1 MALRGNLRDFSLP
14 DVFQLV
20 QLSKKTGVLRIKRS
34 DAEGSIWFR
43 DGEVFFAQSDWN
55 REPLGQRL
63 VNAGRITPSALA
75 KAIEIRSQE
84 PAGGRRLGQIL
95 VDEGYITQPV
105 LEAFVQEQIQDT
117 IFDLM
122 RWDEGEFDFEILPE
136 VVDEDIGLSVSVENI
151 VMEGS
156 RRIEEWNRIKKKVPS
171 MDMVFKMATAPGEGT
186 FEISLKP
193 TEWNL
198 LLLTDGTRSVAELA
212 RDLGKT
218 DFEVARVIYGLF
230 SAGLLEVASDDE
242 VERLRA
248 ERAEREARRAA
259 QAAEAAK
266 LQAAAATAAPEPAVP
281 APAAPET
288 EVLAAPEPAVEA
300 APEPEATQAEAA
312 EAPAAP
318 PREPVE
324 EPEFLAG
331 PKAAPSADDMA
342 VFEQVMGAVLKPHP
356 EPAGVEV
363 PEEQA
368 APVIE
373 LPTEEQSITADF
385 EAPAAAPEVS
395 APPQEVEAVPQATA
409 EPVAEEAVL
418 GPAIEELQPTWP
430 ETSLAE
436 MPLEAEPVA
445 AAGPISP
452 AELGEIP
459 VAPVLEEEAQSV
471 EQPPVPPT
479 PSFVPTGDLEKDLL
493 ALGLGELPAEEQ
505 EISEPLGTV
514 EAEEPAASEALGTQ
528 DAGEPAVREPL
539 GAQEAGQPAV
549 EQVSTDAVLSELL
562 RSLGGEEE
570 TTASSEPDEA
580 PKVISTDAYL
590 AEFESD
596 VTLTSALTDEITALT
611 GGGTSRPR
619 PTATVTKLPEPGEQ
633 PSIHRDRLVDRD
645 LVLKIIDGI
654 EKL

>member
-122 RWDEGEFDFEILPE
+122 RWDEGEFNFEILPE

-248 ERAEREARRAA
+248 ERAEREARRAER
-259 QAAEAAK
+259 AAEAAR
-266 LQAAAATAAPEPAVP
+266 LQAETATAAP

-288 EVLAAPEPAVEA
+288 ETLAAPEPAVEA
-300 APEPEATQAEAA
+300 TPEPEVAQAEAT
-312 EAPAAP
+312 EVPAAP

-373 LPTEEQSITADF
+373 VPTEEERGPAGAGASAAVEEI
-385 EAPAAAPEVS
+385 APS
-395 APPQEVEAVPQATA
+395 EVEP
-409 EPVAEEAVL
+409 PVL
-418 GPAIEELQPTWP
+418 TWP
-430 ETSLAE
+430 ETPAAE
-436 MPLEAEPVA
+436 APVEAEALP

-471 EQPPVPPT
+471 EQPPVSQT

-505 EISEPLGTV
+505 EVSESLGTA
-514 EAEEPAASEALGTQ
+514 EAGEPAASEALGELE
-528 DAGEPAVREPL
+528 AGEPAVREPL
-539 GAQEAGQPAV
+539 GTQEAGQPAV
-549 EQVSTDAVLSELL
+549 EQVSTDAALSELL
-562 RSLGGEEE
+562 RSLGGEE
-570 TTASSEPDEA
+570 AAAPSEPDEA

>member
-122 RWDEGEFDFEILPE
+122 RWDEGEFNFEILPE

-171 MDMVFKMATAPGEGT
+171 MEMVFKMATAPGEGT

-248 ERAEREARRAA
+248 ERAEREARRAER
-259 QAAEAAK
+259 AAEAAR
-266 LQAAAATAAPEPAVP
+266 LQAETATAAP

-288 EVLAAPEPAVEA
+288 ETLAAPEPAVEA
-300 APEPEATQAEAA
+300 TPEPEVAQAEAT
-312 EAPAAP
+312 EVPAAP

-373 LPTEEQSITADF
+373 LPTEEQSITAGF

-418 GPAIEELQPTWP
+418 EPAIEEPQPSWP
-430 ETSLAE
+430 ETSRAE
-436 MPLEAEPVA
+436 MPVEAEPVA
-445 AAGPISP
+445 TAGPISP

-505 EISEPLGTV
+505 EISEPLGTL
-514 EAEEPAASEALGTQ
+514 EAGEPAASEALGTQ
-528 DAGEPAVREPL
+528 EAGEPAVREPL
-539 GAQEAGQPAV
+539 GTQEAGRPAV
-549 EQVSTDAVLSELL
+549 EQVSTDAALSELL

-570 TTASSEPDEA
+570 TAAPSEPEEA

-619 PTATVTKLPEPGEQ
+619 PTTTVTKLPEPGEQ
-633 PSIHRDRLVDRD
+633 PTIHRDRLVDRD